1 MPHRTCAALLVLT
14 LSMLPAAAR
23 PASAAPEPAAA
34 GATAASVA
42 AQVDTAPAD
51 TALADTAQLRQA
63 LERIAAGHRG
73 VAGIS
78 LRNLATGESLSVR
91 GHETFPSAS
100 LIKVAVL
107 VAMLEEVERGRM
119 RLDERSTMIA
129 RDRVGGSGVLR
140 LMQSGVAPT
149 LEDLAWLMITI
160 SDNTATN
167 LVLDK
172 VDVRTV
178 GVKMEALGLPHSKIH
193 SKTFR
198 RETSI
203 AMDSSVLYGL
213 GVTTPDETVRL
224 FELLHHGRAVSP
236 ALDSLAMDMLLANQ
250 DGAML
255 TRWLPPGTR
264 VAHKSGSVDRARN
277 DCGIMYTPA
286 APIAICVMTRENED
300 TAYGVDSPP
309 HLLVARVAREVFGF
323 YNPDVAMPALPVI
336 AAF

>member
-1 MPHRTCAALLVLT
+1 MSHRTCAALLVLT
-14 LSMLPAAAR
+14 LSTLPAAAR
-23 PASAAPEPAAA
+23 PASAAPEPA
-34 GATAASVA
+34 GETAASVA
-42 AQVDTAPAD
+42 TSVDTAPS
-51 TALADTAQLRQA
+51 DTAQLRRA
-63 LERIAAGHRG
+63 LEGIAAGHRG

-78 LRNLATGESLSVR
+78 LRNLATGQSLSVR

-107 VAMLEEVERGRM
+107 VAMLEEVEQGRM

-236 ALDSLAMDMLLANQ
+236 ALDSLAMNMLLANQ

-255 TRWLPPGTR
+255 TRWLPAGTR

-286 APIAICVMTRENED
+286 TPIALCVMTRENED

-309 HLLVARVAREVFGF
+309 HLLVARVAREVFRF

-336 AAF
+336 AAP